1 VKKTKRMLW
10 GWLLLQ
16 KRLLKKTVFW
26 ILLILIPI
34 LCFCY
39 STVSQ
44 EDSGIVTIALAQE
57 AEDPLASQ
65 VINDL
70 ADSSQL
76 IRFKICQTPSE
87 AEALVLGGK
96 ADAAWI
102 FPAQMQQRLEAF
114 VANPKSTNAFVT
126 VLEQEDNILLLLTH
140 EKLGGTLY
148 DLYAETV
155 YLRYIREAIPE
166 MAEAS
171 DEDLLRYYNE
181 ANFPSELFL
190 FEQADGT
197 PATLEHSN
205 ILTMPVRGLLGVV
218 IVLCGIAAAMY
229 YIQDQNRGTFSWL
242 PVRQRPVIELISL
255 WIAVGDLTLVALIS
269 LLVTGLSESILLEL
283 ITLLGYSLCCSVFCM
298 MLRCICNSISLLG
311 ALLPLLVVG
320 MLVIC
325 PVFFNLSNL
334 RQLQYLLPPTYYI
347 NSVYDPSCTL
357 YMLLYT
363 LVCAGIYLLAGIFRK
378 RP

>member
-1 VKKTKRMLW
+1 MKKTKRMLW